1 MNNLRRYMLIK
12 AMLNVV
18 SGLSMVTI
26 ITLGIMYMSFDNA
39 FVFTDT
45 EISVVN
51 NPIEEDQD
59 IEFYMIGSKK
69 YQCNSTAAYGVA
81 HAIDGSHSHKL
92 NTFTKRYIQ
101 ATSPGE
107 AVENGW
113 HMKVPD
119 DMIHGGEYRVS
130 MTGEFECIYLIFKT
144 HKSQEFANIYLKV
157 EPRLTAK

>member
-1 MNNLRRYMLIK
+1 MLIK
-12 AMLNVV
+12 AALNVI

-26 ITLGIMYMSFDNA
+26 ISLGIMYMSFDNE

-45 EISVVN
+45 HISVTN
-51 NPIEEDQD
+51 NPVTKDKD
-59 IEFYMIGSKK
+59 IEFYMVGSKK

-107 AVENGW
+107 RVENGW
-113 HMKVPD
+113 HMAVPD
-119 DMIHGGEYRVS
+119 DMVEGGEYRVS
-130 MTGEFECIYLIFKT
+130 MTGEFECVHMIFKT
-144 HKSQEFANIYLKV
+144 HKKQVFDNIYLKV
-157 EPRLTAK
+157 NPR

>member
-1 MNNLRRYMLIK
+1 MTKDKKFILVK
-12 AMLNVV
+12 AMTNII

-26 ITLGIMYMSFDNA
+26 ISLGIMYMSFDNA

-45 EISVVN
+45 KISVVN

-59 IEFYMIGSKK
+59 IEFYMVGSKK

-81 HAIDGSHSHKL
+81 HATDGSHTHDL

-101 ATSPGE
+101 ATAPGE

-119 DMIHGGEYRVS
+119 DMKHGGEYRVS
-130 MTGEFECIYLIFKT
+130 MTGEFTCVHMIFKT
-144 HKSQEFANIYLKV
+144 HKKQVFDNIYLKV
-157 EPRLTAK
+157 DPR

>member
-1 MNNLRRYMLIK
+1 MTGNRKYIMWK
-12 AMLNVV
+12 AATNVI

-45 EISVVN
+45 HISVVN
-51 NPIEEDQD
+51 NPIENDQD
-59 IEFYMIGSKK
+59 IEFFMVGSKK

-81 HAIDGSHSHKL
+81 HATDGSHTHEL
-92 NTFTKRYIQ
+92 DTFTKRYVQ
-101 ATSPGE
+101 NTAPGDR
-107 AVENGW
+107 VENGW

-130 MTGEFECIYLIFKT
+130 MTGEFECVYMIFKT
-144 HKSQEFANIYLKV
+144 HKAQVFDNIYLKV
-157 EPRLTAK
+157 DPRK

>member
-1 MNNLRRYMLIK
+1 MWK
-12 AMLNVV
+12 AATNVI

-45 EISVVN
+45 HISVVN
-51 NPIEEDQD
+51 NPIENDQD
-59 IEFYMIGSKK
+59 IEFFMVGSKK

-81 HAIDGSHSHKL
+81 HATDGSHTHDL
-92 NTFTKRYIQ
+92 DTFTKRYVQ
-101 ATSPGE
+101 NTAPGDR
-107 AVENGW
+107 VENGW

-130 MTGEFECIYLIFKT
+130 MTGEFECVYMIFKT
-144 HKSQEFANIYLKV
+144 HKAQVFDNIYLKV
-157 EPRLTAK
+157 DPRK

>member
-1 MNNLRRYMLIK
+1 MTKDKKFILVK
-12 AMLNVV
+12 AMANII

-26 ITLGIMYMSFDNA
+26 ISLGIMYMSFDNA

-45 EISVVN
+45 KISVVN
-51 NPIEEDQD
+51 NPIEQDQD
-59 IEFYMIGSKK
+59 IEFYMVGSKK

-81 HAIDGSHSHKL
+81 HATDGSHSHNL

-101 ATSPGE
+101 ATAPGE

-119 DMIHGGEYRVS
+119 DMKHGGEYRVS
-130 MTGEFECIYLIFKT
+130 MTGEFTCVHMIFKT
-144 HKSQEFANIYLKV
+144 HKKQVFDNIYLKV
-157 EPRLTAK
+157 DPR